1 MVNAIVITIGDEILI
16 GQTLDTNTGWIS
28 QELNKI
34 GIWVKKRIAVGDVWD
49 DIWKVLDDESKEA
62 DIIIMTGGLGPTADD
77 ITKPLLAKYFNSE
90 WKTDDQTVKH
100 IRYLF
105 EQIFKREV
113 TERNLKQANVPAAC
127 QVLFNEKGTAPGMWF
142 ERNDKVFISL
152 PGVPHEMKHMV
163 SKIVL
168 PRIQS
173 AFQMS
178 VIIHQTLVTY
188 GIGESYLADHI
199 QHWEEKLP
207 QHIKLAYLPNYGM
220 VRLRLSTQGDDKNA
234 LELEIEKKFAE
245 LKELVKEWLV
255 IDEDMTIQETVG
267 KLLKERKQTVGTAE
281 SCTGGFIAHLLT
293 MNAGASSNFK
303 GTVVSYD
310 NQVKKDILG
319 VDETLF
325 ETVGAVS
332 EDVVIQMVQGV
343 LRELKTDYAIAT
355 SGIMGPDGGSENKPV
370 GMVWIAVG
378 NKDHIVTKE
387 FHFRFDRMR
396 NIQQT
401 SYTALNMLRKFINNY
416 FYIQG
421 KEKWKI
427 HLN

>member
-34 GIWVKKRIAVGDVWD
+34 GVWVKKRIAVGDVWD

-113 TERNLKQANVPAAC
+113 TERNLKQANVPVAC

-142 ERNDKVFISL
+142 ERNGKVFISL

-207 QHIKLAYLPNYGM
+207 QHIKLAYLPNYGI
-220 VRLRLSTQGDDKNA
+220 VRLMLSTQGDDKNA
-234 LELEIEKKFAE
+234 L
-245 LKELVKEWLV
+245 
-255 IDEDMTIQETVG
+255 
-267 KLLKERKQTVGTAE
+267 
-281 SCTGGFIAHLLT
+281 
-293 MNAGASSNFK
+293 
-303 GTVVSYD
+303 
-310 NQVKKDILG
+310 
-319 VDETLF
+319 
-325 ETVGAVS
+325 
-332 EDVVIQMVQGV
+332 
-343 LRELKTDYAIAT
+343 
-355 SGIMGPDGGSENKPV
+355 
-370 GMVWIAVG
+370 
-378 NKDHIVTKE
+378 
-387 FHFRFDRMR
+387 
-396 NIQQT
+396 
-401 SYTALNMLRKFINNY
+401 
-416 FYIQG
+416 
-421 KEKWKI
+421 
-427 HLN
+427 

>member
-1 MVNAIVITIGDEILI
+1 
-16 GQTLDTNTGWIS
+16 
-28 QELNKI
+28 
-34 GIWVKKRIAVGDVWD
+34 
-49 DIWKVLDDESKEA
+49 
-62 DIIIMTGGLGPTADD
+62 
-77 ITKPLLAKYFNSE
+77 
-90 WKTDDQTVKH
+90 
-100 IRYLF
+100 
-105 EQIFKREV
+105 
-113 TERNLKQANVPAAC
+113 
-127 QVLFNEKGTAPGMWF
+127 MWF
-142 ERNDKVFISL
+142 ERNGKVFISL

-234 LELEIEKKFAE
+234 LELEIEKKFGE

-416 FYIQG
+416 V
-421 KEKWKI
+421 E
-427 HLN
+427 NER

>member
-34 GIWVKKRIAVGDVWD
+34 GVWVKKRIAVGDVWD

-77 ITKPLLAKYFNSE
+77 ITKPLLAKYFNSD

-100 IRYLF
+100 IHYLF
-105 EQIFKREV
+105 EQIFKRDV
-113 TERNLKQANVPAAC
+113 TERNLKQAIVPEAC

-142 ERNDKVFISL
+142 ERNGKVFISL

-163 SKIVL
+163 SKTVL

-173 AFQMS
+173 TFQMS

-207 QHIKLAYLPNYGM
+207 THIKLAYLPNYGM
-220 VRLRLSTQGDDKNA
+220 VRIRLSTQGDDKNA

-255 IDEDMTIQETVG
+255 IDEDMSIQETVG

-325 ETVGAVS
+325 DTVGAVS

-343 LRELKTDYAIAT
+343 LKELKTDYAIAT

-416 FYIQG
+416 VES
-421 KEKWKI
+421 KR
-427 HLN
+427 

>member
-34 GIWVKKRIAVGDVWD
+34 GVWVKKRIAVGDVWD
-49 DIWKVLDDESKEA
+49 DIWKVLDEESKEA

-416 FYIQG
+416 V
-421 KEKWKI
+421 E
-427 HLN
+427 NER

>member
-34 GIWVKKRIAVGDVWD
+34 GVWVKKRIAVGDVWD

-142 ERNDKVFISL
+142 ERNGKVFISL

-234 LELEIEKKFAE
+234 LELEIEKKFGE

-319 VDETLF
+319 VDGTLF

-416 FYIQG
+416 V
-421 KEKWKI
+421 E
-427 HLN
+427 NER

>member
-34 GIWVKKRIAVGDVWD
+34 GVWVKKRIAVGDVWD
-49 DIWKVLDDESKEA
+49 DIWKVLDDESKDA

-77 ITKPLLAKYFNSE
+77 ITKPLLAKYFDSE

-105 EQIFKREV
+105 EQVFKREV
-113 TERNLKQANVPAAC
+113 TERNLKQAIVPEAC

-142 ERNDKVFISL
+142 ERNGKVFISL
-152 PGVPHEMKHMV
+152 PGVPHEMKHLV
-163 SKIVL
+163 STIVL

-173 AFQMS
+173 SFQMS

-207 QHIKLAYLPNYGM
+207 GHIKLAYLPNYGM

-234 LELEIEKKFAE
+234 MEMEIEKRFAE
-245 LKELVKEWLV
+245 LKDLVKEWLV
-255 IDEDMTIQETVG
+255 IDEDMSIQETVG
-267 KLLKERKQTVGTAE
+267 KLLKERKQTVGSAE
-281 SCTGGFIAHLLT
+281 SCTGGYIAHLLT

-303 GTVVSYD
+303 GTIVSYD
-310 NQVKKDILG
+310 NQVKKDILE
-319 VDETLF
+319 VDEALL

-332 EDVVIQMVQGV
+332 EDVVIQMVQGLLKKV
-343 LRELKTDYAIAT
+343 KTDYAIAT
-355 SGIMGPDGGSENKPV
+355 SGIMGPDGGSEKKPV

-416 FYIQG
+416 V
-421 KEKWKI
+421 ESER
-427 HLN
+427 

>member
-34 GIWVKKRIAVGDVWD
+34 GVWVKKRIAVGDVWD
-49 DIWKVLDDESKEA
+49 DIWKVLDEESKEA

-113 TERNLKQANVPAAC
+113 TERNLKQANVPEAC
-127 QVLFNEKGTAPGMWF
+127 QVLSNEKGTAPGMWF
-142 ERNDKVFISL
+142 ERNGKVFISL

-401 SYTALNMLRKFINNY
+401 SYTALNMLRKLINNY
-416 FYIQG
+416 V
-421 KEKWKI
+421 
-427 HLN
+427 

>member
-34 GIWVKKRIAVGDVWD
+34 GVWVKKRIAVGDVWD

-100 IRYLF
+100 IHYLF
-105 EQIFKREV
+105 EQIFKRDV
-113 TERNLKQANVPAAC
+113 TERNLKQAIVPEAC

-142 ERNDKVFISL
+142 ERNGKVFISL

-163 SKIVL
+163 SKTVL
-168 PRIQS
+168 PRIKS
-173 AFQMS
+173 TFQMS

-207 QHIKLAYLPNYGM
+207 THIKLAYLPNYGM
-220 VRLRLSTQGDDKNA
+220 VRIRLSTQGDDKNA

-255 IDEDMTIQETVG
+255 IDEDMSIQETVG

-325 ETVGAVS
+325 DTVGAVS

-343 LRELKTDYAIAT
+343 LKELKTDYAIAT

-416 FYIQG
+416 VES
-421 KEKWKI
+421 KR
-427 HLN
+427 

>member
-34 GIWVKKRIAVGDVWD
+34 GVWVKKRIAVGDVWD
-49 DIWKVLDDESKEA
+49 DIWKVLDEESKEA

-113 TERNLKQANVPAAC
+113 TERNLKQANVPEAC

-142 ERNDKVFISL
+142 ERNGKVFISL

-220 VRLRLSTQGDDKNA
+220 VRLRLSTQGEDKNA

-325 ETVGAVS
+325 EKVGAVS

-355 SGIMGPDGGSENKPV
+355 SGIMGPDGCSENKPV

-416 FYIQG
+416 V
-421 KEKWKI
+421 E
-427 HLN
+427 NER

>member
-1 MVNAIVITIGDEILI
+1 MINAIVITIGDEILI

-34 GIWVKKRIAVGDVWD
+34 GVWVKKRIAVGDIWD
-49 DIWKVLDDESKEA
+49 DIWKVLDDSSKEA

-77 ITKPLLAKYFNSE
+77 ITKPLLAKYFESE
-90 WKTDDQTVKH
+90 WKTDDQSVKH

-113 TERNLKQANVPAAC
+113 TERNLKQAIVPEAC

-142 ERNDKVFISL
+142 EKDNKVFISL

-163 SKIVL
+163 SKILL

-173 AFQMS
+173 TFKMS

-199 QHWEEKLP
+199 QHWEENLP
-207 QHIKLAYLPNYGM
+207 KHIKLAYLPNYGM
-220 VRLRLSTQGDDKNA
+220 VRLRLSTQGEDKNT
-234 LELEIEKKFAE
+234 LELDIEKSFAE
-245 LKELVKEWLV
+245 LKEFVKEWLV
-255 IDEDMTIQETVG
+255 IDEDMSIQETVG

-332 EDVVIQMVQGV
+332 EDVVIQMVEGV

-378 NKDHIVTKE
+378 NKDHIVTQE

-416 FYIQG
+416 VESETYNA
-421 KEKWKI
+421 E
-427 HLN
+427 

>member
-34 GIWVKKRIAVGDVWD
+34 GVWVKKRIAVGDVWD

-113 TERNLKQANVPAAC
+113 TERNLKQANVPEAC

-142 ERNDKVFISL
+142 ERNGKVFISL

-343 LRELKTDYAIAT
+343 LRELKTYYAIAT

-416 FYIQG
+416 V
-421 KEKWKI
+421 E
-427 HLN
+427 NER